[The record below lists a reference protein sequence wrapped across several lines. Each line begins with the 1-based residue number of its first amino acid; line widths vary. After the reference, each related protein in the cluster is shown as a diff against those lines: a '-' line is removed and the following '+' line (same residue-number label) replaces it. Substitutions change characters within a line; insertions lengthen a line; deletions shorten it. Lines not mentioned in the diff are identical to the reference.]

1 MAQNCSASLE
11 DACEGVDIL
20 VGGCVTEWVS
30 EWFCEQAIYFI
41 RDASDI
47 SCLRNVLKYSFLI
60 VCSTTA
66 FHSFCGMGKSS
77 ESL

>member
-47 SCLRNVLKYSFLI
+47 SCLRK
-60 VCSTTA
+60 CA
-66 FHSFCGMGKSS
+66 
-77 ESL
+77 